1 MNDFSDIGYLTELSK
16 SLDRVFG
23 VEYYRSE
30 IADWGAFINSKDL
43 GLLVVTIECYMEE
56 LDKSDLEYDIDKS
69 DLEYDIRLIDEK
81 KFMLSKIKYGF

>member
-56 LDKSDLEYDIDKS
+56 LDKSDLEYDI
-69 DLEYDIRLIDEK
+69 RLIDEK

>member
-1 MNDFSDIGYLTELSK
+1 MRMNDFNDIGYLIELSK

-23 VEYYRSE
+23 IEYYNSE
-30 IADWGAFINSKDL
+30 IVDWGAFINSKDL
-43 GLLVVTIECYMEE
+43 GLLVVTIEHYMEE
-56 LDKSDLEYDIDKS
+56 LDKS